1 MLGMRNATFPESFGG
16 FCKSEAKLLE
26 LAPFAKK
33 LKDFPWRGLRLGDA
47 SLIGNLHRKVERISI
62 INIAVAADVLPKNLA
77 GRTAAFS
84 AKNKKCRAHACG
96 ALKTRTALA
105 VKK

>member
-1 MLGMRNATFPESFGG
+1 M
-16 FCKSEAKLLE
+16 
-26 LAPFAKK
+26 
-33 LKDFPWRGLRLGDA
+33 
-47 SLIGNLHRKVERISI
+47 
-62 INIAVAADVLPKNLA
+62 NIAVAADVLPKNLA

>member
-33 LKDFPWRGLRLGDA
+33 
-47 SLIGNLHRKVERISI
+47 N
-62 INIAVAADVLPKNLA
+62 
-77 GRTAAFS
+77 
-84 AKNKKCRAHACG
+84 
-96 ALKTRTALA
+96 
-105 VKK
+105 